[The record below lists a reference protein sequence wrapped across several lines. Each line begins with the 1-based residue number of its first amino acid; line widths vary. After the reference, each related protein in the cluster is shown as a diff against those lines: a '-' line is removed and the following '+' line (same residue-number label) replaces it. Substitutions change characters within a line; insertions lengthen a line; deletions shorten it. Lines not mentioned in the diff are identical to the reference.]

1 VLQRIHEAGATL
13 ARINVSWAQIAPGV
27 RPTGF
32 VPANPADPGYN
43 WAGIDAQVR
52 SAVGHGLTPYFT
64 VWDAPLWA
72 QKDEPHQTLIGP
84 YRIASWKP
92 DPAQS
97 GAFARALALRYDGT
111 FSGLPRV
118 RYFEVWDEPN
128 LSLYLSPQIEHG
140 SVVVGDIY
148 RGLLNAFAGSVHAVH
163 EDNVVVAGSLSGFS
177 FLTPYGRLGIA
188 PLVFLRKLL
197 CMSAGRVA
205 RPTCK
210 TKVDLDAV
218 SIHPWTSGSPI
229 HHASEKDDIS
239 LGDLPK
245 LRRLVDAAFRAG
257 QIRSKAAPHIWI
269 TEFAWDTR
277 PPDPNPL
284 TAPLALQARWVSEA
298 MHQAWKN
305 KVRVFTWLQLWDQL
319 YTEPLQSGLFF
330 RNGENFRDARP
341 KPAFFAFRFPF
352 VAYRKGKD
360 VSVWGRTPYER
371 PGKVAVQRKTAA
383 GWRWAGT
390 LTADR
395 YGVFQGHVRYKKPQK
410 QRAFHP
416 TASGSTYRDQVVSA
430 SPMSYWPLDER
441 TGTTAS
447 DLTKTNDGTYM
458 GDVKLGVPGPM
469 PGTTAASFDGK
480 TGRVKLGRMTGIHS
494 VELWTKTRTTKDAV
508 AFSNR
513 NKNHEFV
520 AFGAV
525 GGMAHTQ
532 DSYPIFAR
540 SVCNGQWH
548 HLVYTYDTAT
558 STGKIYVDGKLSQ
571 LAVWQRLE
579 GGADASIAFDA
590 SLRSY
595 FGGQIAQVAVYP
607 YVLSAAQVK
616 SHYQATGRRV
626 APDTPLGFLR
636 ALQVGSN
643 TTSLPFS
650 LVRPRDRFVLPFGQG
665 GTQQ

>member
-1 VLQRIHEAGATL
+1 M
-13 ARINVSWAQIAPGV
+13 
-27 RPTGF
+27 
-32 VPANPADPGYN
+32 
-43 WAGIDAQVR
+43 
-52 SAVGHGLTPYFT
+52 
-64 VWDAPLWA
+64 
-72 QKDEPHQTLIGP
+72 
-84 YRIASWKP
+84 
-92 DPAQS
+92 
-97 GAFARALALRYDGT
+97 
-111 FSGLPRV
+111 
-118 RYFEVWDEPN
+118 
-128 LSLYLSPQIEHG
+128 
-140 SVVVGDIY
+140 VVGDIY

-239 LGDLPK
+239 LGDLPE

-298 MHQAWKN
+298 IHQAWKN

-341 KPAFFAFRFPF
+341 KPAFYAFRFPF
-352 VAYRKGKD
+352 VAYRNGQRRLGLGTHA
-360 VSVWGRTPYER
+360 VRAPGQGRGAAQDRCGLALGGNVDRRPLRGLPGTCALQETAEAAGVPSHRERQHVPR
-371 PGKVAVQRKTAA
+371 PGRIGVTDVVLAA
-383 GWRWAGT
+383 R
-390 LTADR
+390 
-395 YGVFQGHVRYKKPQK
+395 
-410 QRAFHP
+410 RARRHDGLGP
-416 TASGSTYRDQVVSA
+416 DQ
-430 SPMSYWPLDER
+430 DER
-441 TGTTAS
+441 RHVHGGREARRPRP
-447 DLTKTNDGTYM
+447 DAR
-458 GDVKLGVPGPM
+458 
-469 PGTTAASFDGK
+469 TTAASFDGK
-480 TGRVKLGRMTGIHS
+480 TAAGEARPDRPGSTRSSSGPRRGRPRTPS
-494 VELWTKTRTTKDAV
+494 PSATATRTTSSSPSAPW
-508 AFSNR
+508 AGWRTRRTATPSSR
-513 NKNHEFV
+513 
-520 AFGAV
+520 
-525 GGMAHTQ
+525 
-532 DSYPIFAR
+532 AR
-540 SVCNGQWH
+540 S
-548 HLVYTYDTAT
+548 AT
-558 STGKIYVDGKLSQ
+558 GSGTTSCTRTTRPRPRGRSTWTESSRSSPSGSGWR
-571 LAVWQRLE
+571 AERTR
-579 GGADASIAFDA
+579 ASR
-590 SLRSY
+590 STRRCKSY

-607 YVLSAAQVK
+607 YVLSPAQVK

-650 LVRPRDRFVLPFGQG
+650 RPPTRPLRPALRPRREPAIGRPAEEG
-665 GTQQ
+665 